1 METTP
6 LIFSIN
12 FSEDQFTS
20 LDLIR
25 NVLADAILDI
35 NEISVCNQKLLQV
48 SLSQSVL
55 DLKEIIKFRNI
66 KGYRWNSYVLR
77 MAILK
82 LTYIIEV
89 IILDDDEKHLI
100 LINDLKEVLK
110 GLLYILEISYKEYW
124 ANWG

>member
-12 FSEDQFTS
+12 FSEWQFTT

-25 NVLADAILDI
+25 NLLADIILEI
-35 NEISVCNQKLLQV
+35 NEISVCNRKLLQV

-55 DLKEIIKFRNI
+55 DLKEIIKYRNI

-77 MAILK
+77 MTIIK

-89 IILDDDEKHLI
+89 LNAENHELH
-100 LINDLKEVLK
+100 K
-110 GLLYILEISYKEYW
+110 GLIYELTECLHGLEFILNQSFEEYQ
-124 ANWG
+124 AYQE